1 MRMLETIII
10 ATNVTFNQIILV
22 LMKDTGWEK
31 TKLLKIILFLFFRSI
46 YVFKSP
52 CILISNRKLFVR
64 RFENRPAVVAKW

>member
-1 MRMLETIII
+1 MLETIII

-31 TKLLKIILFLFFRSI
+31 QNFLQSFFRSI

-64 RFENRPAVVAKW
+64 RFEQGILKGEVSLYH